1 MLSGQERVRIERL
14 LAGLDEEGLLEL
26 RGMVDEAI
34 EALREE
40 AEQEQM
46 ETAGHEASSSESK
59 GSGGYI
65 ELKYIRGYGPYAY
78 KRFRAGGRLCSEYV
92 GKVKQ

>member
-1 MLSGQERVRIERL
+1 MLSGQERVRIEKL
-14 LAGLDEEGLLEL
+14 LASLDEEGLLEL

-34 EALREE
+34 EALREQ
-40 AEQEQM
+40 AEQEQA
-46 ETAGHEASSSESK
+46 ETAGPEASSSESK

>member
-1 MLSGQERVRIERL
+1 MLTEQQRVRVEKL
-14 LAGLDEEGLLEL
+14 LAGLDEEGLLEV

-34 EALREE
+34 WALRE
-40 AEQEQM
+40 AEEQQP
-46 ETAGHEASSSESK
+46 EQASHEAGSSESK
-59 GSGGYI
+59 GAGGYI

-78 KRFRAGGRLCSEYV
+78 KRYRAGGRLCSEYV